1 MKRKTSNLSR
11 GTLLI
16 YMWIFSLSAYNQPIN
31 FTIHIKERCI
41 DMPVSVSVNDLVG
54 NIHIDHETLTLY
66 EITASGEKIIHSQ
79 LESDYSSRL
88 WFILEGI
95 SAKNSTRKF
104 SLKIQE
110 QDSLNKLDTGILI
123 HKSGENLTLNQE
135 GKQILS
141 YRFSTM
147 YPPEG
152 VSPLFKRSGF
162 IHPLWSPG
170 GEILTRVQ
178 APDHYHHYGIWGPWT
193 LTHIDNRKVDFWNLY
208 EGEGTVQ
215 FAGFLSETVGDVFS
229 GFRALQQHIDF
240 GAKGEDQIAIN
251 ETLDV
256 RIWNINEKVR
266 VIDYT
271 TILNT
276 PLSDGIMLDAYRYG
290 GGIGFRATEKW
301 TKDNSTVLTSEG
313 KTRIDADGSN
323 ARWCIVEGE
332 SDVTEGRSGI
342 LFLSHPSNRAHPE
355 PMRVWP
361 IDANGGRGDMYF
373 EFTPIRH
380 KSWEL
385 KKGNSYVLK
394 YRIIVF
400 DGKIDKETAEMYWNS
415 FSGIPDIQINQ
426 KNKL

>member
-1 MKRKTSNLSR
+1 MGLKTVKLSK
-11 GTLLI
+11 GIILLFV
-16 YMWIFSLSAYNQPIN
+16 WVFSLSLTGQTIT
-31 FTIHIKERCI
+31 FTINIKERCI
-41 DMPVSVSVNDLVG
+41 NMPVSVAVKDLIG
-54 NIHIDHETLTLY
+54 DINRDHSTLVLY
-66 EITASGEKIIHSQ
+66 EITSSGEKLLNSQ

-88 WFILEGI
+88 WFILEGE
-95 SAKNSTRKF
+95 SPKNSMRKF
-104 SLKIQE
+104 ILKIEE
-110 QDSLNKLDTGILI
+110 QPPTNGLNTDINI
-123 HKSGENLTLNQE
+123 YKSGESLTLVQK
-135 GKQILS
+135 KQNILS
-141 YRFSTM
+141 YRFATI

-152 VSPLFKRSGF
+152 VNPLFKRSGF

-170 GEILTRVQ
+170 GEILTRIQ

-193 LTHIDNRKVDFWNLY
+193 LTHINDRKVDFWNLH

-215 FAGFLSETVGDVFS
+215 FAGFLSETVGNVFS
-229 GFRALQQHIDF
+229 GFRTLQQHVDF
-240 GAKGEDQIAIN
+240 GAKGEDQIAIS

-256 RIWNINEKVR
+256 RAWNINDKVR

-271 TILNT
+271 SILNT
-276 PLSDGIMLDAYRYG
+276 PLPDGILFDAYRYG

-332 SDVTEGRSGI
+332 SEVEEGRSGI

-361 IDANGGRGDMYF
+361 IDANGGRGDMF
-373 EFTPIRH
+373 FNFTPIRH

-385 KKGNSYVLK
+385 KRGENYVLK
-394 YRIIVF
+394 YRMILF

-415 FSGIPDIQINQ
+415 FSETHEIQINS
-426 KNKL
+426 KK

>member
-1 MKRKTSNLSR
+1 MKRKTSNLLK
-11 GTLLI
+11 GILLTLV
-16 YMWIFSLSAYNQPIN
+16 WISSLYLSAQTIN
-31 FTIHIKERCI
+31 FSVNIKEDCVN
-41 DMPVSVSVNDLVG
+41 MPVS
-54 NIHIDHETLTLY
+54 IPIDNLISDINSETIALY
-66 EITASGEKIIHSQ
+66 EITPSGEKYIHTQ
-79 LESDYSSRL
+79 LESDYISRL
-88 WFILEGI
+88 WFILEGA

-104 SLKIQE
+104 SLKIE
-110 QDSLNKLDTGILI
+110 ESKPDTSGTDI
-123 HKSGENLTLNQE
+123 HIYKSGENLTLRQKERN
-135 GKQILS
+135 ILS
-141 YRFSTM
+141 YRFATM

-152 VSPLFKRSGF
+152 INPLFKRSGF

-193 LTHIDNRKVDFWNLY
+193 LTHIDNRKVDFWNLA

-251 ETLDV
+251 EILDV
-256 RIWNINEKVR
+256 RIWNINEKVQ

-276 PLSDGIMLDAYRYG
+276 PLPNGIMLDAYRYG

-301 TKDNSTVLTSEG
+301 TKENSTVLTSEG
-313 KTRIDADGSN
+313 KTRIDADGTN

-332 SDVTEGRSGI
+332 SGVAEGRSGI

-361 IDANGGRGDMYF
+361 MDANGGRGDIYF

-380 KSWEL
+380 ASWKLE
-385 KKGNSYVLK
+385 KGNSYLLK
-394 YRIIVF
+394 YRMIVF
-400 DGKIDKETAEMYWNS
+400 DGTIDKKTAEMYWSS
-415 FSGIPDIQINQ
+415 FSEAVEIKINQ

>member
-11 GTLLI
+11 GMLLTLV
-16 YMWIFSLSAYNQPIN
+16 WISSLCVSAQTIN
-31 FTIHIKERCI
+31 FSIIIKKPCVNT
-41 DMPVSVSVNDLVG
+41 PVSISVDDL
-54 NIHIDHETLTLY
+54 IADITSETFALY
-66 EITASGEKIIHSQ
+66 EVTPSGEKLIHSQ
-79 LESDYSSRL
+79 LESDYTSRL
-88 WFILEGI
+88 WFILEGF

-104 SLKIQE
+104 VLKFQE
-110 QDSLNKLDTGILI
+110 QDSPNKSNTDI
-123 HKSGENLTLNQE
+123 HIYKSGENLTLRQKE
-135 GKQILS
+135 QQILS
-141 YRFSTM
+141 YRFGTI

-152 VSPLFKRSGF
+152 VDPLFKRSGF

-170 GEILTRVQ
+170 GEVLTRVQ

-193 LTHIDNRKVDFWNLY
+193 LTHINDRKVDFWNLY
-208 EGEGTVQ
+208 EGQGTVK
-215 FAGFLSETVGDVFS
+215 FAGFLSETTGSVFS

-251 ETLDV
+251 EILDV
-256 RIWNINEKVR
+256 RAWNIHDGVR
-266 VIDYT
+266 IIDYT

-276 PLSDGIMLDAYRYG
+276 PLPNGIMLDAYRYG

-332 SDVTEGRSGI
+332 SEVQEGRSGI

-361 IDANGGRGDMYF
+361 LDANGGRGDIFF

-380 KSWEL
+380 RSWEL
-385 KKGNSYVLK
+385 QKGSNYILK
-394 YRIIVF
+394 YRMIVF
-400 DGKIDKETAEMYWNS
+400 DGKIDKEAAEMYWNS
-415 FSGIPDIQINQ
+415 FAATPEIKIDS
-426 KNKL
+426 KK

>member
-1 MKRKTSNLSR
+1 MKIKTSNLLKGIVFSFVWIS
-11 GTLLI
+11 TLTVSGQAI
-16 YMWIFSLSAYNQPIN
+16 D
-31 FTIHIKERCI
+31 FTIGVKDPCI
-41 DMPVSVSVNDLVG
+41 DMPVSIVVNDLIG
-54 NIHIDHETLTLY
+54 NVNISPGRLALY
-66 EITASGEKIIHSQ
+66 EITSSGEKLIHSQ

-88 WFILEGI
+88 WFILEGK
-95 SAKNSTRKF
+95 SAKNSVRKF
-104 SLKIQE
+104 VLKLQE
-110 QDSLNKLDTGILI
+110 NPSPSTLHSDILI
-123 HKSGENLTLNQE
+123 HKSGENLTLLQKE
-135 GKQILS
+135 QQVLS
-141 YRFSTM
+141 YRFATM

-152 VSPLFKRSGF
+152 VNPLFKRSGF

-193 LTHIDNRKVDFWNLY
+193 LTHINERKVDFWNLY

-215 FAGFLSETVGDVFS
+215 FAGFLSETTGDIFS

-256 RIWNINEKVR
+256 RVWNINDKIR

-276 PLSDGIMLDAYRYG
+276 PLPNGILFDAYRYG

-301 TKDNSTVLTSEG
+301 TTDNSSVLTSEG

-332 SDVTEGRSGI
+332 SEVKEGRSGI
-342 LFLSHPSNRAHPE
+342 LFLSHPSNHAHPE

-361 IDANGGRGDMYF
+361 IDANGGRGDMFF

-380 KSWEL
+380 QSWEL
-385 KKGNSYVLK
+385 RKGNNYVLK
-394 YRIIVF
+394 YRMIVF
-400 DGKIDKETAEMYWNS
+400 DGKIDKETAELYWNS
-415 FSGIPDIQINQ
+415 FSGTPEIKINS
-426 KNKL
+426 KK

>member
-1 MKRKTSNLSR
+1 MKRKTSNLLK
-11 GTLLI
+11 GMLLTFV
-16 YMWIFSLSAYNQPIN
+16 WISSLYLSAQTIN
-31 FTIHIKERCI
+31 FSVNIKEDCVN
-41 DMPVSVSVNDLVG
+41 MPVSIPIDNLISD
-54 NIHIDHETLTLY
+54 IHSETIALY
-66 EITASGEKIIHSQ
+66 ESTSSGEKYIHTQ
-79 LESDYSSRL
+79 LESDYISRL
-88 WFILEGI
+88 WFILEGA

-104 SLKIQE
+104 SLKIE
-110 QDSLNKLDTGILI
+110 ESKPDTSGTDI
-123 HKSGENLTLNQE
+123 HIYKSGENLTLRQKERN
-135 GKQILS
+135 ILS
-141 YRFSTM
+141 YRFATM

-152 VSPLFKRSGF
+152 INPLFKRSGF

-193 LTHIDNRKVDFWNLY
+193 LTHIDNRKVDFWNLA

-251 ETLDV
+251 EILDV
-256 RIWNINEKVR
+256 RIWNINEKVQ

-276 PLSDGIMLDAYRYG
+276 PLPNGIMLDAYRYG

-301 TKDNSTVLTSEG
+301 TKQNSTVLTSEG
-313 KTRIDADGSN
+313 KTRIDADGTN

-332 SDVTEGRSGI
+332 SGVAEGRSGI

-361 IDANGGRGDMYF
+361 MDANGGRGDIYF

-380 KSWEL
+380 ASWKLE
-385 KKGNSYVLK
+385 KGNSYLLK
-394 YRIIVF
+394 YRMIVF
-400 DGKIDKETAEMYWNS
+400 DGTIDKKTAEMYWSS
-415 FSGIPDIQINQ
+415 FSEAVEIKIN
-426 KNKL
+426 

>member
-1 MKRKTSNLSR
+1 MKAPNLLKEIIL
-11 GTLLI
+11 TF
-16 YMWIFSLSAYNQPIN
+16 MWIFSLCVSGQTIN
-31 FTIHIKERCI
+31 FTVTTKEPCL
-41 DMPVSVSVNDLVG
+41 DMPVSIPLDELLGHVNT
-54 NIHIDHETLTLY
+54 DHENLALY
-66 EITASGEKIIHSQ
+66 EIASTGEKPVYCQI
-79 LESDYSSRL
+79 ESDYSSRL
-88 WFILEGI
+88 WFILEGL
-95 SAKNSTRKF
+95 SSKNSTRKF

-110 QDSLNKLDTGILI
+110 QNHIDTLSTGIHI
-123 HKSGENLTLNQE
+123 YKSGENLTLRQKE
-135 GKQILS
+135 QSVLS
-141 YRFSTM
+141 YRFAIM

-152 VSPLFKRSGF
+152 VNPLFKRSGF

-193 LTHIDNRKVDFWNLY
+193 LTHINGRKVDFWNLY

-251 ETLDV
+251 ETLDIRV
-256 RIWNINEKVR
+256 WNINDKVR

-276 PLSDGIMLDAYRYG
+276 PLPNGIMLDAYRYG

-332 SDVTEGRSGI
+332 SEVEEGRSGI

-361 IDANGGRGDMYF
+361 MDANGGRGDMYF

-380 KSWEL
+380 NSWEL
-385 KKGNSYVLK
+385 KKGNNYVLK
-394 YRIIVF
+394 YRMIVF

-415 FSGIPDIQINQ
+415 FSGTPEIQINS
-426 KNKL
+426 KK

>member
-1 MKRKTSNLSR
+1 MKRKTSNLSK
-11 GTLLI
+11 GILLI
-16 YMWIFSLSAYNQPIN
+16 YVCIFSLSAYSQSIN
-31 FTIHIKERCI
+31 FSIHIKEHCI
-41 DMPVSVSVNDLVG
+41 DMPVSVPVKDLVG
-54 NIHIDHETLTLY
+54 NINIDHETLALY
-66 EITASGEKIIHSQ
+66 EITASGEKIIQSQ
-79 LESDYSSRL
+79 LESDYSSCL
-88 WFILEGI
+88 WFILEGV
-95 SAKNSTRKF
+95 SVKNSTRKF
-104 SLKIQE
+104 SLKIQG
-110 QDSLNKLDTGILI
+110 SKPDTSDTEI
-123 HKSGENLTLNQE
+123 HIYKSGENLTLRQREQN
-135 GKQILS
+135 ILS
-141 YRFSTM
+141 YRFATM

-152 VSPLFKRSGF
+152 INPLFKRSGF

-208 EGEGTVQ
+208 DGEGTVQ
-215 FAGFLSETVGDVFS
+215 FVGFLSETVGDIFT

-240 GAKGEDQIAIN
+240 GAKGEDRVAIN

-256 RIWNINEKVR
+256 RVWNITDKVK

-276 PLSDGIMLDAYRYG
+276 PLPNGILLDAYRYG

-301 TKDNSTVLTSEG
+301 TKENSTVLTSEG
-313 KTRIDADGSN
+313 KTRIDADGTN

-332 SDVTEGRSGI
+332 SDVKEGRSGI

-361 IDANGGRGDMYF
+361 IDANGGRGDIFF

-380 KSWEL
+380 QSWEL
-385 KKGNSYVLK
+385 KKGNNYVLK
-394 YRIIVF
+394 YRLIVF
-400 DGKIDKETAEMYWNS
+400 DGKIDKKTAEMYWSS
-415 FSGIPDIQINQ
+415 FSETPEIKIDP
-426 KNKL
+426 KK